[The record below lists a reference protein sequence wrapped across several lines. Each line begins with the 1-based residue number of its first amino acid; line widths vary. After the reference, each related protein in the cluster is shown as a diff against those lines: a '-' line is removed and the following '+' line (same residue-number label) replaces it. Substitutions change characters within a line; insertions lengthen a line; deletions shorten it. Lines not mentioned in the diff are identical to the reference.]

1 MAKTKISFH
10 RVKITGYFQFKDFTT
25 VPQTTKKTAAM
36 PLISLRASFS
46 WLFNLV
52 QWILKVKREGDSQWN
67 ITLWKHKVARRT
79 LFEIPMLTRVHS
91 WSVLSI
97 HATHIQSST
106 GTLSLHDDVIKW
118 KHFPRY
124 WPFMRGTH
132 RSPVNSLHKGQWRE
146 ALMFYL
152 ICARINDWV
161 HNREAGDLRRRR
173 AHYDV
178 RVMHADVWCQESP
191 RYSLEHYRC

>member
-1 MAKTKISFH
+1 MNGENKISLH
-10 RVKITGYFQFKDFTT
+10 QVKITGYFQFKDFTT
-25 VPQTTKKTAAM
+25 VPQTTKKTTAM
-36 PLISLRASFS
+36 PLISLRASLS
-46 WLFNLV
+46 WFFNLV
-52 QWILKVKREGDSQWN
+52 QWILKVKREDDSQLN

-91 WSVLSI
+91 WLVLSI
-97 HATHIQSST
+97 HVTHIQSST

-132 RSPVNSLHKGQWRE
+132 RSPVNSLHKGQWRG

-152 ICARINDWV
+152 ICARIND
-161 HNREAGDLRRRR
+161 
-173 AHYDV
+173 
-178 RVMHADVWCQESP
+178 
-191 RYSLEHYRC
+191 